1 MTICAARNYSSVSA
15 ILANTSPTFL
25 LFWPGDL
32 NLDITRATASS
43 EVNVAQFR
51 NEFAGQSVRTTPPK
65 SLFDRGS
72 VIDWIFTRGPL
83 RAKQPQVHNRVSAS
97 DHYPLS
103 ITLTFA

>member
-1 MTICAARNYSSVSA
+1 
-15 ILANTSPTFL
+15 
-25 LFWPGDL
+25 
-32 NLDITRATASS
+32 
-43 EVNVAQFR
+43 
-51 NEFAGQSVRTTPPK
+51 VRTTPPK